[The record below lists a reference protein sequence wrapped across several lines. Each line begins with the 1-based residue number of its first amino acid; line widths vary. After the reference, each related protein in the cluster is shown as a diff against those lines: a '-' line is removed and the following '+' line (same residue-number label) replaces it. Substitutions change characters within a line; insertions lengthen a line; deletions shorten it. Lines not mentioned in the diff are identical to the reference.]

1 MQRKSLT
8 PLKIKPMIVR
18 DISMFASPKI
28 KKQKIGVLSRGQ
40 SKARSLSQKSRSKS
54 ATTFRDDKE
63 NTASLLSKK
72 KTKSKSKV
80 KKRIKRSPFD
90 MQKCRKFIIQTFGK
104 QARENEHAEES

>member
-28 KKQKIGVLSRGQ
+28 QKQKISVLSRGQ

-54 ATTFRDDKE
+54 VTTLRDDKE

-72 KTKSKSKV
+72 KPKSKSKV
-80 KKRIKRSPFD
+80 KQRIKRSPFD

-104 QARENEHAEES
+104 QASKHAEES

>member
-1 MQRKSLT
+1 
-8 PLKIKPMIVR
+8 MIVR

-28 KKQKIGVLSRGQ
+28 QKQKISVLSRGQ

-72 KTKSKSKV
+72 KPKSKSKV

-104 QARENEHAEES
+104 QASKHAEES